1 VIAVLGQ
8 CVEDVVRAP
17 GRPVVHRLG
26 GSPLFAAQAL
36 WREGGPAVVGTRGGT
51 PALRAP
57 LIEVGLPVVVGPAA
71 TTFRSL
77 LELHED
83 GSRGHVVDSLGEPF
97 TPADVDGWL
106 APALEGARAAVC
118 GAQWCDDFA
127 PPVLAALRAGGR
139 RVYLD
144 AQGPARAGLGPVEP
158 RGPLD
163 PGVAAN
169 VDVLKA
175 SDEEADALFGGVDPV
190 AAERSGIPVVVVTH
204 GHQGATVLTGGR
216 GARVAVEPVHLA
228 DAVGA
233 GDSFLALYALAEL
246 RGADPVHAASVAC
259 EGVAAILR
267 ARLAG

>member
-1 VIAVLGQ
+1 VIALLGQ
-8 CVEDVVRAP
+8 CVEDVVRVP
-17 GRPVVHRLG
+17 GKPVVHRLG
-26 GSPLFAAQAL
+26 GAPLFAARAL
-36 WREGGPAVVGTRGGT
+36 WREGGPGMVGTRGAT

-57 LIEVGLPVVVGPAA
+57 LLAVGLPVVVGPARS
-71 TTFRSL
+71 TFRSL
-77 LELHED
+77 LDLHED
-83 GSRGHVVDSLGEPF
+83 GTRDQVVDALGEPF

-106 APALEGARAAVC
+106 APVLDGARAAVC

-144 AQGPARAGLGPVEP
+144 AQGPVRAGTGPVEP

-175 SDEEADALFGGVDPV
+175 SDEEAEALFGGVD
-190 AAERSGIPVVVVTH
+190 AAAAQRSGIPVVLVTH
-204 GHQGATVLTGGR
+204 GHEGATVLLGGQA
-216 GARVAVEPVHLA
+216 ARVVVEPVHLA
-228 DAVGA
+228 DAIGA

-246 RGADPVHAASVAC
+246 RGADPVHAAAVAC
-259 EGVAAILR
+259 EGVASILR
-267 ARLAG
+267 DRL